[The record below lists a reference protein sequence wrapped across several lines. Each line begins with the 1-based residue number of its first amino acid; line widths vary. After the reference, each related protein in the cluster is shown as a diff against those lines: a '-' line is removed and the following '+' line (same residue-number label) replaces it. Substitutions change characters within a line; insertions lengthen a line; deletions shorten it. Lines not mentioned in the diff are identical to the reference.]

1 LLVGGVG
8 GWVGGVNVERTAKVG
23 AKVEPSQ
30 TLRIFFSFHFFF
42 FCAVKTFFL
51 EARSKCTERANL
63 RIEDAKI

>member
-30 TLRIFFSFHFFF
+30 TLRIFFLLIFF

-63 RIEDAKI
+63 RIEDLKI